1 MIHRSLFV
9 VRIVRAQPRLFSSG
23 PRDLDHR
30 GARALYP
37 LAGGDQRAHRLGHRR
52 LDLSGTRVFMIAC
65 SDVESIRRRA
75 ADQDEG
81 GWPSWC

>member
-1 MIHRSLFV
+1 
-9 VRIVRAQPRLFSSG
+9 
-23 PRDLDHR
+23 
-30 GARALYP
+30 
-37 LAGGDQRAHRLGHRR
+37 
-52 LDLSGTRVFMIAC
+52 MIAC